1 MPGLLARLGRG
12 SLAFTVVV
20 LASLVLGC
28 SDSDTSLLE
37 AIIGGGGG
45 DEPATLEN
53 VWPNEDGRAWT
64 YRLDQRI
71 WDRVPDRVYATQ
83 DSVPPA
89 PSLDEVVALLGNHP
103 IGNNPVPDA
112 GGYRMQFN
120 GMKTTQS
127 GAVAQNLETEVFPLA
142 TTSARFQPI
151 QVGPGSRFWRSLVH
165 ARPDL
170 APRIAALHPEIARL
184 ASTAVAAE
192 VDPPLFLWGY
202 AWEKTEE
209 YIGAYGDVNTLLS
222 WLYLEANLTPG
233 HEFTIQLI
241 PDLVDDVFLHARVLA
256 ERSVSTALGTY
267 THAIDVLYEVDYGV
281 GEAFDDQFN
290 VIGYTRSIGYG
301 TITYAPGLGPVAT
314 YERSVANVGETI
326 HPGYGDLNGTIALV
340 LPGGGAPPL
349 P

>member
-1 MPGLLARLGRG
+1 MPGRLARLGRG

-20 LASLVLGC
+20 LASFVLGC
-28 SDSDTSLLE
+28 SDSDSSLFE

-64 YRLDQRI
+64 YHLDQRT
-71 WDRVPDRVYATQ
+71 WDPVPDRVYASE

-89 PSLDEVVALLGNHP
+89 PSLDEVVALLSGHP
-103 IGNNPVPDA
+103 IGSNPVSDA
-112 GGYRMQFN
+112 AGYRMQFN

-127 GAVAQNLETEVFPLA
+127 GAVGQNLETEVFPLS
-142 TTSARFQPI
+142 TTSARFRPI
-151 QVGPGSRFWRSLVH
+151 QIRPGSRFWRSLAH

-170 APRIAALHPEIARL
+170 APRIAALHPDIARL
-184 ASTAVAAE
+184 ASTAVTADVE
-192 VDPPLFLWGY
+192 EPLYLSGY
-202 AWEKTEE
+202 AWEKTES
-209 YIGAYGDVNTLLS
+209 YIGGYGDLNTLLS
-222 WLYLEANLTPG
+222 WLYLEEDLTPG

-256 ERSVSTALGTY
+256 ERSVSTDLGTY

-290 VIGYTRSIGYG
+290 VIGYIRTFDYG

-314 YERSVANVGETI
+314 YERSLINLGETV
-326 HPGYGDLNGTIALV
+326 HPGYRELKGSIALV
-340 LPGGGAPPL
+340 IPGGGAPPL